1 MELGLS
7 CPVEGHPFNASYPI
21 PSNTRVLIVGT
32 APPERF
38 SRVLNSDQELL
49 GDVPFYYG
57 SRDNELWLK
66 ILPVI
71 TGYRFDGPTSEIKR
85 QKMIDFLLVYRVW
98 MHDIF
103 EQYVR
108 TRLGSALDRDLRL
121 LKPSDFKSVLRE
133 HRTIEHVIF
142 TGGLAERETCRYMV
156 RERVIKVSNVLGR
169 MPRSRTLG
177 LEGRSIRLHAVPSPS
192 AMTRRSGMTSEQKI
206 SIYSQVL
213 TEACPDMAAEIA
225 L

>member
-1 MELGLS
+1 MS
-7 CPVEGHPFNASYPI
+7 YPVEGHPFNARYPI
-21 PSNTRVLIVGT
+21 PPKTRVLIVGT

-38 SRVLNSDQELL
+38 SRVLNSGEELL
-49 GDVPFYYG
+49 GDVSFYYG

-66 ILPVI
+66 ILPAI
-71 TGYRFDGPTSEIKR
+71 TGFRFDGPTSEIKR
-85 QKMIDFLLVYRVW
+85 QKMIDFLVIRRIW

-103 EQYVR
+103 EKYVR
-108 TRLGSALDRDLRL
+108 ARLGSALDSDLRL
-121 LKPSDFKSVLRE
+121 LKPSDFKSVLRG
-133 HRTIEHVIF
+133 HRTIDHVIF

-169 MPRSRTLG
+169 MPRSRTLE

-192 AMTRRSGMTSEQKI
+192 AMTRRSGMTVKQKI
-206 SIYSQVL
+206 SIYRQVL
-213 TEACPDMAAEIA
+213 NEACPDLCDEIA